1 MKNVARAMAIRM
13 AVYLV
18 LTSYLAFDLFVWK
31 GPLYRSLNESP
42 RDETTAIAE
51 AKAEGVVAR
60 VYYRPIYRRQVEEAL
75 KEYLWR
81 RGEELADTSAGE
93 RRILRLLL
101 VNQLIDDELLKLQI
115 KVSMSKEVAV
125 AEERVEKAMELER
138 DRYPFPEVYP
148 VLAKRAGWQGED
160 ERKMRVA
167 ARIQRAEHLERLVGA
182 TVTEEEVREWF
193 DRHASELD
201 GGFEANREAIRDALL
216 VGRRDQAWK
225 AFRLGMLRPRA
236 KGKIDLFEDVLFG
249 EED

>member
-1 MKNVARAMAIRM
+1 
-13 AVYLV
+13 
-18 LTSYLAFDLFVWK
+18 
-31 GPLYRSLNESP
+31 
-42 RDETTAIAE
+42 
-51 AKAEGVVAR
+51 
-60 VYYRPIYRRQVEEAL
+60 
-75 KEYLWR
+75 LWR